1 MEKKNGLLTAAL
13 LATVLFM
20 GGCSSEDSEM
30 GTPAQSGSPI
40 SFSVADVQPQTR
52 TVYKDRL
59 QIDWVENDEI
69 GICSPSDNV
78 LPSVEGEPKN
88 ATYKVTALDAD
99 GHPHHA
105 EIKPSEEKN
114 YLKWGNDLNTQAV
127 FYGAYPAERIVTYP
141 KENSGVF
148 SMKYYTNQECKVYS
162 SENGVYLTKPDMKNA
177 YMMAKNE
184 LTPIGDHVLLAFDP
198 IMTTPDITI
207 TAGSYE
213 VGTGIIQPVT
223 VTGVSILM
231 PKALTGKTL
240 NYKITKVTN
249 EAIENPHGELQDYT
263 TGKEEEWESVFVQI
277 DNGGK
282 RYVDLYEGESINLM
296 AFLPPIPDLTGAKIR
311 VHTLGATDFVKTV
324 EDELQAQSRI
334 TIKLPDIT
342 PETTKPNNWI
352 SKLDGSTLLKEMS
365 IPAYVCKGTETPDD
379 VKRLLKKGVRAFE
392 LSDNILGSYETRAIA
407 EEKHYFVKKEYCEVF
422 NDFLSSE
429 VDKNKDN
436 KEFVI
441 IWAGENQDLTTG
453 SDNNSSYLTNPITSA
468 TSSSLV
474 SSLQNGVVLMNK
486 IHKSPILGII
496 SKHEYYFSN
505 QNDVRLYDYVTIS
518 ETLNFY
524 YGNNDWKVQFIEPDK
539 EDNNTAIYNQIVT
552 YKEQSGCTGIV
563 TIPGAEKSFD
573 SSYGDLLLQAVID
586 CNFKLRRNSK
596 SNQ

>member
-30 GTPAQSGSPI
+30 GTPAQPGSPV

-52 TVYKDRL
+52 TVYEDWL
-59 QIDWVENDEI
+59 QINWVENDEI

-78 LPSVEGEPKN
+78 LPSVEGKPKN
-88 ATYKVTALDAD
+88 ATYKVTALNAD
-99 GHPHHA
+99 GHLHHA
-105 EIKPSEEKN
+105 EIKPSKEGT
-114 YLKWGNDLNTQAV
+114 YLKWGDNLTTPAV
-127 FYGAYPAERIVTYP
+127 FYGAYPEERIARYP
-141 KENSGVF
+141 DENSDVF
-148 SMKYYTNQECKVYS
+148 SMNYYTNQECKVYS

-177 YMMAKNE
+177 YMVAKNQ

-213 VGTGIIQPVT
+213 VGTGIIQPIT
-223 VTGVSILM
+223 VTGVSVIM
-231 PKALTGKTL
+231 PKKLSSSDL
-240 NYKITKVTN
+240 NYKITNVTN
-249 EAIENPHGELQDYT
+249 GNITALRGELQDIAD
-263 TGKEEEWESVFVQI
+263 GQESVFIQI
-277 DNGGK
+277 DNNGK
-282 RYVDLYEGESINLM
+282 KYIDLYEGESINLM
-296 AFLPPIPDLTGAKIR
+296 AFLPPIPKLTGAKIR

-324 EDELQAQSRI
+324 TYELQAQSRI

-352 SKLDGSTLLKEMS
+352 SKLEGSTLLKEMS
-365 IPAYVCKGTETPDD
+365 IPAYVCKGTETSDD
-379 VKRLLKKGVRAFE
+379 IKKLLKKGVRGFE
-392 LSDNILGSYETRAIA
+392 LSGKILGYYETGITSK
-407 EEKHYFVKKEYCEVF
+407 KHYYINKEYCEVF

-453 SDNNSSYLTNPITSA
+453 SDNNNSYLTNPITSA
-468 TSSSLV
+468 TSSFSV

-486 IHKSPILGII
+486 IHKSPILGIG
-496 SKHEYYFSN
+496 KHEYYFSN
-505 QNDVRLYDYVTIS
+505 QNDVRLCDYVTIS

-524 YGNNDWKVQFIEPDK
+524 GNDDWKVQFIEPDK
-539 EDNNTAIYNQIVT
+539 EGNNKAIYNQIVT
-552 YKEQSGCTGIV
+552 YTEQTGCTGIV
-563 TIPGAEKSFD
+563 TIPDADKSFG
-573 SSYGDLLLQAVID
+573 SNYGDLLLQAVID

-596 SNQ
+596 NQQ

>member
-40 SFSVADVQPQTR
+40 SFSVADVQSRTR
-52 TVYKDRL
+52 TVYEDRL
-59 QIDWVENDEI
+59 QINWVENDEI

-78 LPSVEGEPKN
+78 LPSVEGGSKN
-88 ATYKVTALDAD
+88 ATYKVTALNAD

-114 YLKWGNDLNTQAV
+114 YLKWGDNLTTPAV

-141 KENSGVF
+141 KDNSGVF
-148 SMKYYTNQECKVYS
+148 SMKYYTNQECEVYS

-177 YMMAKNE
+177 YMMAKNG
-184 LTPIGDHVLLAFDP
+184 LTPIGDHVLLSFDP

-223 VTGVSILM
+223 VTGVSVIM
-231 PKALTGKTL
+231 PKKLSSPDL
-240 NYKITKVTN
+240 NYKIISVTN
-249 EAIENPHGELQDYT
+249 GNTTVPRGELQDIAD
-263 TGKEEEWESVFVQI
+263 GQESVFIQI

-282 RYVDLYEGESINLM
+282 KYVDLYEGESINLM
-296 AFLPPIPDLTGAKIR
+296 AFLPPIPHLTGAKIR
-311 VHTLGATDFVKTV
+311 VHTLGSTDFVKTV
-324 EDELQAQSRI
+324 EKELQAQSRI

-352 SKLDGSTLLKEMS
+352 SKLDASTLLKEMS

-379 VKRLLKKGVRAFE
+379 IKKLLKKGVRAFDAQE
-392 LSDNILGSYETRAIA
+392 L
-407 EEKHYFVKKEYCEVF
+407 
-422 NDFLSSE
+422 
-429 VDKNKDN
+429 
-436 KEFVI
+436 
-441 IWAGENQDLTTG
+441 
-453 SDNNSSYLTNPITSA
+453 
-468 TSSSLV
+468 TSSSWGKHTINKDFVDVCNEYLKGYTTEFIIV
-474 SSLQNGVVLMNK
+474 WTENNIKDTSWEMFTNEIDQARGKVILIQKHKGLLISDHFTNNGKSDKLFGFNTVVEKFDLTNSDWNAMLNNEVANNK
-486 IHKSPILGII
+486 I
-496 SKHEYYFSN
+496 
-505 QNDVRLYDYVTIS
+505 LYD
-518 ETLNFY
+518 
-524 YGNNDWKVQFIEPDK
+524 K
-539 EDNNTAIYNQIVT
+539 IVT
-552 YKEQSGCTGIV
+552 STKQSGCTGIV
-563 TIPGAEKSFD
+563 TIPNADKSFD

-596 SNQ
+596 SNQQ

>member
-1 MEKKNGLLTAAL
+1 MKRRQYLYH
-13 LATVLFM
+13 VL
-20 GGCSSEDSEM
+20 CSAILFLGSCSDSEDLGM
-30 GTPAQSGSPI
+30 MPANPGDAI
-40 SFSVADVQPQTR
+40 RFSAAIPQTR
-52 TVYKDRL
+52 THYSDRL
-59 QIDWVENDEI
+59 QINWVENDEI

-78 LPSVEGEPKN
+78 LPSVEGGTKN
-88 ATYKVTALDAD
+88 ATYKVTALNAD
-99 GHPHHA
+99 GHLHHA

-114 YLKWGNDLNTQAV
+114 YLKWGNDLSTPAV

-184 LTPIGDHVLLAFDP
+184 PTPIGDHVLLAFDP

-223 VTGVSILM
+223 VTGVSVIM
-231 PKALTGKTL
+231 PNKLSSPDL
-240 NYKITKVTN
+240 NYKITDLTN
-249 EAIENPHGELQDYT
+249 GSITTPRGELLDIADGQ
-263 TGKEEEWESVFVQI
+263 ESVFIQI
-277 DNGGK
+277 DNDGK
-282 RYVDLYEGESINLM
+282 KYVDLYEGESINLM
-296 AFLPPIPDLTGAKIR
+296 AFLPPIPNLTGAKIR
-311 VHTLGATDFVKTV
+311 VHTLGSTDFVKTV
-324 EDELQAQSRI
+324 EGELQAQSRI

-379 VKRLLKKGVRAFE
+379 VKRLLKKGVRAFDAE
-392 LSDNILGSYETRAIA
+392 EFASIDIVTKKINTEFVTVINNFLENKENSNEFVIVWVDNTDLVSVQNPNKDKWISFPNNIKDAKGKVVFLEKHGIVDKMTNINTINELFGYASNENAIDFFLSDNDWQAQ
-407 EEKHYFVKKEYCEVF
+407 
-422 NDFLSSE
+422 
-429 VDKNKDN
+429 
-436 KEFVI
+436 I
-441 IWAGENQDLTTG
+441 IDTDQDG
-453 SDNNSSYLTNPITSA
+453 NPI
-468 TSSSLV
+468 V
-474 SSLQNGVVLMNK
+474 
-486 IHKSPILGII
+486 
-496 SKHEYYFSN
+496 E
-505 QNDVRLYDYVTIS
+505 
-518 ETLNFY
+518 
-524 YGNNDWKVQFIEPDK
+524 
-539 EDNNTAIYNQIVT
+539 NNTAIYNQIVK

-596 SNQ
+596 SNQQ